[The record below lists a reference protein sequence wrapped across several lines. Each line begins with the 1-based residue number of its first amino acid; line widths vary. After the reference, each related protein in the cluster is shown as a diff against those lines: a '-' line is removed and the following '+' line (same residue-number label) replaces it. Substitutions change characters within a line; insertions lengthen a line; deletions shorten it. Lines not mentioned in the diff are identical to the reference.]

1 MNTYLETLTPAAETA
16 IWPLERKA
24 TALAKQL
31 AAIQHR
37 AAAEQE
43 SIIEAEARLE
53 ELKADAGQRL
63 SESAQSYGRF
73 KSELRVLTAR
83 LETSR
88 ETVRMF
94 SAELIPA
101 KTRELD
107 EARRAVEDGLI
118 TFVAANLVDCERRMG
133 ELLGAVL
140 EERDAFMA
148 ATDAIA
154 TRFMGCVLAGSRRA
168 YPEPM
173 HLRPDVYR
181 KAMLVATTLNE
192 SIFDSDAPRRRG
204 AFLTPPP
211 VAETATEARQT
222 AQDAP
227 GATPTGTPDAQD
239 GQGNPQDARDT
250 ARTRETGRQIDADGQ
265 TRPKCHTLLTG
276 DAGAAETGPD
286 FLSGKPAAR
295 DYPPDAEL
303 DAEIE
308 VPPVPSETAQAADP
322 LAP

>member
-1 MNTYLETLTPAAETA
+1 MNTYLETLTPAAETT

-31 AAIQHR
+31 AGMQHR
-37 AAAEQE
+37 AATEKE
-43 SIIEAEARLE
+43 SIIKTEARLA

-63 SESAQSYGRF
+63 TESAQSYGRF
-73 KSELRVLTAR
+73 KTELKELTGR

-94 SAELIPA
+94 DAELIPA

-118 TFVAANLVDCERRMG
+118 TFVASNLVDCERRMG

-140 EERDAFMA
+140 EERSAFMA

-154 TRFMGCVLAGSRRA
+154 TRYMGCVLAGSKRA
-168 YPEPM
+168 YPEPT
-173 HLRPDVYR
+173 HLRPDPYR
-181 KAMLVATTLNE
+181 PSMLVATTLNE

-211 VAETATEARQT
+211 VAETAPEAPQD

-227 GATPTGTPDAQD
+227 GTTPTGAPDAPD

-250 ARTRETGRQIDADGQ
+250 AGTRETGRQIDADGQ

-276 DAGAAETGPD
+276 DAGAAETATQEEAD
-286 FLSGKPAAR
+286 DADLADA
-295 DYPPDAEL
+295 DAEL
-303 DAEIE
+303 DAPDAAKETE
-308 VPPVPSETAQAADP
+308 APPAEKKI
-322 LAP
+322 